1 MPNNQPSSLQEND
14 DISDELEEDVLKRR
28 LLEVTPGTPEA
39 DDLMEILEER
49 VKKLHPKN
57 KTTASFLGVFAKALW
72 KDRQGTFLQ

>member
-1 MPNNQPSSLQEND
+1 MLDNQPSSLQEND

-28 LLEVTPGTPEA
+28 LLEVPPGTPEA
-39 DDLMEILEER
+39 YDLMEILEER

-57 KTTASFLGVFAKALW
+57 KTTASLLGVFAKALW